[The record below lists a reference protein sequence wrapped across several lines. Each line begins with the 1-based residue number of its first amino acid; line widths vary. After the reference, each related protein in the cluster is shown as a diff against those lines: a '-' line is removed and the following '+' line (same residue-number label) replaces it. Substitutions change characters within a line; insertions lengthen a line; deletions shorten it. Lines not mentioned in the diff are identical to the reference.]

1 MTDHVERRPR
11 NFGPGIIH
19 LGLGNFHRA
28 HMATYTRAAI
38 DAHGGDWGII
48 GVASRTAAVVD
59 AMKKQDFCYTVAQIS
74 PDDYSYSVP
83 NVHTDALV
91 AANEGERLLE
101 LIADPRIKIVSL
113 TVTENGYTFDPV
125 TRRLNLA
132 DARVQQDLDGHE
144 LPVTPIGQ
152 IALGLERRMLAGN
165 GPVTILSCDNLSH
178 NGALT
183 KTLVADF
190 IAELPQGRGVSLAL
204 WIQRNVT
211 FPSTMVDRIVPSTTQ
226 ELIDQVTSATGYTDA
241 VPVPAEPFS
250 MWIIEDNFAAGRPQ
264 WEAGGAIFS
273 DEVDKFEQLKVRL
286 LNGTHSLLAYL
297 GALSGAAT
305 IPESVSD
312 PWIADAARKVL
323 REEYLPSVQVP
334 QGVDVRAYE
343 AELFGR
349 WRNVALG
356 HRTSQVGSDG
366 SVKLRER
373 VPFPSQQLRENGQ
386 SRELLALTVSGY
398 LSCVS
403 PLPGFDPGE
412 HARAMQDPL
421 REVLRER
428 TAAASNGTELAH
440 IALAELRFLGDDVA
454 EDQEFIARVGRY
466 VDLLHSSGPR
476 EALSE
481 AMNTTE
487 WKRA

>member
-1 MTDHVERRPR
+1 MTDQLERRPR
-11 NFGPGIIH
+11 NFGPGIVH

-28 HMATYTRAAI
+28 HMAMYTRAAI
-38 DAHGGDWGII
+38 DAKAGDWGII
-48 GVASRTAAVVD
+48 GVASRSPAVVD
-59 AMKKQDFCYTVAQIS
+59 AMKRQDFLYTIVQIS
-74 PDDYSYSVP
+74 PDEFSYSTP

-91 AANEGERLLE
+91 AGLEGERLLE
-101 LIADPRIKIVSL
+101 LIADPRIKIISL

-125 TRRLNLA
+125 TRHLNLA
-132 DARVQQDLDGHE
+132 DHRVRQDLEGHE
-144 LPVTPIGQ
+144 LPVTTIGQ
-152 IALGLERRMLAGN
+152 IALGLELRMLAGN

-178 NGALT
+178 NGVLT
-183 KTLVADF
+183 QSLVADF
-190 IAELPQGRGVSLAL
+190 TAALPRERGASLAA

-211 FPSTMVDRIVPSTTQ
+211 FPSTMVDRIVPATTQ
-226 ELIDQVTSATGYTDA
+226 ELIDQVKKATGYADA
-241 VPVPAEPFS
+241 IPVPAEPFS
-250 MWIIEDNFAAGRPQ
+250 MWVIEDNFAAGRPQ

-305 IPESVSD
+305 IPESISD
-312 PWIADAARKVL
+312 PWIANAARKVL
-323 REEYLPSVQVP
+323 RDEYLPSVQVP
-334 QGVDVRAYE
+334 KGVDVRAYE

-373 VPFPSQQLRENGQ
+373 VPYPNQQLREKGR
-386 SRELLALTVSGY
+386 SRELLALTVAGY
-398 LSCVS
+398 LTCVS

-428 TAAASNGTELAH
+428 AATAMNGTE
-440 IALAELRFLGDDVA
+440 IARIAMDEIRFLGDDVA
-454 EDQEFIARVGRY
+454 ADEEFIARVGRY
-466 VDLLHSSGPR
+466 VDLLHSSGPHQ
-476 EALSE
+476 ALSE

-487 WKRA
+487 RKTA